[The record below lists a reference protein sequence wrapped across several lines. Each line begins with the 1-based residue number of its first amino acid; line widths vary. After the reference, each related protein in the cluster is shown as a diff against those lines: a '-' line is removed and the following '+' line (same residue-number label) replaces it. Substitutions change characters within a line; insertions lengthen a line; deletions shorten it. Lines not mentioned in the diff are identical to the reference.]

1 MNPRL
6 GLLQPYPFEKLR
18 QLLSPI
24 APAQGASPIALSLGE
39 PQHPTPALLKE
50 ALVANLGGLS
60 RYPLTLGLPELRSA
74 IGAWLGRRHG
84 VSIDPEKEVIPVVG
98 TREAL
103 FSIAQ
108 AVLDPSEA
116 EALVLSPNPFYQIY
130 EGAALLGG
138 ARPYFVNARGTDAPD
153 WDAIPQSA
161 WARTRLAYA
170 CSPANPSGRVM
181 KLDEWK
187 RLFELSDRHGFVIVS
202 DECYGELYFDEAKPP
217 LGALAAARMLGREGW
232 PRLVVMGSLSKRSN
246 APGLR
251 SGFAAGD
258 RAVLERFVLYRTY
271 HGSQMSNAVQL
282 ASIAAWN
289 DEAHVIE
296 NRRLY
301 REKFASFYEQVNPVL
316 ALTMPEAGFYFW
328 TDVRSACPGEP
339 AARGPG
345 DPQAGDLVFTREL
358 FRAAHV
364 TVLPGSYI
372 ARDTP
377 GGNPGRGYVRMALV
391 STVEETREAASR
403 IRRFI
408 EQRAPAAAGAAR
420 A

>member
-18 QLLSPI
+18 QLLAGVSPPAGI
-24 APAQGASPIALSLGE
+24 APIALSLGE
-39 PQHPTPALLKE
+39 PQHPTPPFLKE
-50 ALVANLGGLS
+50 ALAANLGAIS
-60 RYPLTLGLPELRSA
+60 RYPITLGLPELRRA
-74 IGAWLGRRHG
+74 IAEWLGRRHG
-84 VSIDPEKEVIPVVG
+84 VALDFEKEVIPVLG

-103 FSIAQ
+103 FAIAQ
-108 AVLDPSEA
+108 TVLDPGEA
-116 EALVLSPNPFYQIY
+116 EARVVCPNPFYQIY

-138 ARPYFVNARGTDAPD
+138 AKPHFVNARGAAGPD
-153 WDAIPQSA
+153 WDAVPDSV
-161 WARTRLAYA
+161 WGRTRLLYA
-170 CSPANPSGRVM
+170 CSPGNPSGRVM
-181 KLDEWK
+181 PLAEWK

-202 DECYGELYFDEAKPP
+202 DECYGELYFDEGKPP
-217 LGALAAARMLGREGW
+217 LGALAAARALGREGW

-271 HGSQMSNAVQL
+271 HGAQMSNAVQL
-282 ASIAAWN
+282 ASIAAWKE
-289 DEAHVIE
+289 EAHVVE

-301 REKFASFYEQVNPVL
+301 REKFASFFERVNPVL
-316 ALTMPEAGFYFW
+316 PLAMPQAGFYFW
-328 TDVRSACPGEP
+328 ADVGGAC
-339 AARGPG
+339 PG
-345 DPQAGDLVFTREL
+345 DPQAGDDLAFTRDL
-358 FRAAHV
+358 FAATHV

-372 ARDTP
+372 SRES
-377 GGNPGRGYVRMALV
+377 GGANPGRGYVRMALV
-391 STVEETREAASR
+391 STVEETLEAASR
-403 IRRFI
+403 IRGFV

>member
-6 GLLQPYPFEKLR
+6 DLLQPYPFEKLR
-18 QLLSPI
+18 QLLAGVAPPQGVSPV
-24 APAQGASPIALSLGE
+24 ALSLGE
-39 PQHPTPALLKE
+39 PQHPTPALLRE
-50 ALVANLGGLS
+50 ALAANLGGLA
-60 RYPLTLGLPELRSA
+60 RYPLTLGLPELRRA
-74 IGAWLGRRHG
+74 IAGWLGRRHG
-84 VSIDPEKEVIPVVG
+84 VAIDPDKEVIPVLG

-103 FSIAQ
+103 FAIAQ

-116 EALVLSPNPFYQIY
+116 GALVLSPNPFYQIY
-130 EGAALLGG
+130 EGAALLAG
-138 ARPYFVNARGTDAPD
+138 AQPHFVNARGSQAPD
-153 WDAIPQSA
+153 WDAVPASA
-161 WARTRLAYA
+161 WARTRLVYA
-170 CSPANPSGRVM
+170 CSPGNPSGRVM
-181 KLDEWK
+181 KLEEWK

-258 RAVLERFVLYRTY
+258 RAILERFVLYRTY
-271 HGSQMSNAVQL
+271 HGSQMSNMVQL
-282 ASIAAWN
+282 ASVAAWN
-289 DEAHVIE
+289 DEAHVVE

-301 REKFASFYEQVNPVL
+301 REKFASFYERVNPVL
-316 ALTMPEAGFYFW
+316 TLAMPEAGFYFW
-328 TDVRSACPGEP
+328 TEVAGPRPGEP
-339 AARGPG
+339 QAA
-345 DPQAGDLVFTREL
+345 DDLAFTRDL
-358 FRAAHV
+358 FRATHV

-377 GGNPGRGYVRMALV
+377 AGNPGRGYVRMALV
-391 STVEETREAASR
+391 ATAEETLEAASR

-408 EQRAPAAAGAAR
+408 DQRAPAAAGAAR

>member
-18 QLLSPI
+18 QLLAGE
-24 APAQGASPIALSLGE
+24 APPAGVSPIALSLGE
-39 PQHPTPALLKE
+39 PQHATPAFLKE
-50 ALVANLGGLS
+50 ALTANLAGLS
-60 RYPLTLGLPELRSA
+60 RYPLTLGLPELRRA
-74 IGAWLGRRHG
+74 LAAWLGRRHG
-84 VSIDPEKEVIPVVG
+84 VAIDADKEVIPVLG
-98 TREAL
+98 SREAL
-103 FSIAQ
+103 FAIAQ
-108 AVLDPSEA
+108 TVLDPAQA
-116 EALVLSPNPFYQIY
+116 EARVIAPNPFYQIY

-138 ARPYFVNARGTDAPD
+138 ARPHYVNARGGEAPD
-153 WDAIPQSA
+153 WDAVPESA
-161 WARTRLAYA
+161 WAKTRLLYA
-170 CSPANPSGRVM
+170 CSPSNPSGRVM
-181 KLDEWK
+181 RLEEWK

-258 RAVLERFVLYRTY
+258 RAILERFVLYRTY
-271 HGSQMSNAVQL
+271 HGAQMGNAVQL

-289 DEAHVIE
+289 DEAHVVE

-301 REKFASFYEQVNPVL
+301 REKFASFYERVNPVL
-316 ALTMPEAGFYFW
+316 PLAMPEAGFYFW
-328 TDVRSACPGEP
+328 ANVGSDELAFTRDLFRSA
-339 AARGPG
+339 
-345 DPQAGDLVFTREL
+345 
-358 FRAAHV
+358 HI

-372 ARDTP
+372 ARDTAA
-377 GGNPGRGYVRMALV
+377 GNPGRGYVRMALV
-391 STVEETREAASR
+391 ATPEETREAASR
-403 IRRFI
+403 IRNFL
-408 EQRAPAAAGAAR
+408 EQRASATAGAAR